1 MEHNVIPELIG
12 YLASVLILISL
23 MMSSILRLRLIN
35 MVGAAGFSLYGLL
48 IGAYPV
54 AVLNGIIVV
63 VNAYYLVRILRAKE
77 HFIG

>member
-1 MEHNVIPELIG
+1 
-12 YLASVLILISL
+12 VLILISL

-77 HFIG
+77 HFTG